1 MIKRMSK
8 FTALL
13 LSALMIL
20 SVIATGLTSAV
31 AAEVILCVQSKQ
43 FFSLLLID
51 NLHYI
56 QENERENIV
65 SHHIF
70 QPRELCPKDS
80 VFFFAEFNIFLHFL
94 RNSFQSCA
102 LIVVIILYQCEKI
115 IKPNLCLDERI
126 PFFTVVKRRKSFICI
141 YLKKIF
147 FQNFHLS
154 IDLSFL

>member
-56 QENERENIV
+56 QEDERKNVV
-65 SHHIF
+65 SH
-70 QPRELCPKDS
+70 L
-80 VFFFAEFNIFLHFL
+80 IFLHRQRELKEPAVYRFDFRVMGGAGKTDIAHHSRDL
-94 RNSFQSCA
+94 TSARVAPPRCP
-102 LIVVIILYQCEKI
+102 IL
-115 IKPNLCLDERI
+115 L
-126 PFFTVVKRRKSFICI
+126 
-141 YLKKIF
+141 
-147 FQNFHLS
+147 
-154 IDLSFL
+154 

>member
-56 QENERENIV
+56 QEDERKNVV
-65 SHHIF
+65 SH
-70 QPRELCPKDS
+70 L
-80 VFFFAEFNIFLHFL
+80 IFLHRQRELKEPAVYRFDF
-94 RNSFQSCA
+94 R
-102 LIVVIILYQCEKI
+102 VM
-115 IKPNLCLDERI
+115 
-126 PFFTVVKRRKSFICI
+126 KRRCR
-141 YLKKIF
+141 
-147 FQNFHLS
+147 QNRHRPSLANLTS
-154 IDLSFL
+154 ARVAPQRCTILL

>member
-56 QENERENIV
+56 QEDERKNVV
-65 SHHIF
+65 SH
-70 QPRELCPKDS
+70 L
-80 VFFFAEFNIFLHFL
+80 IFLHRQRELKEPAVYRFDF
-94 RNSFQSCA
+94 R
-102 LIVVIILYQCEKI
+102 VM
-115 IKPNLCLDERI
+115 
-126 PFFTVVKRRKSFICI
+126 KRRCR
-141 YLKKIF
+141 
-147 FQNFHLS
+147 QNRHRPSLARPNKRS
-154 IDLSFL
+154 GRSSALPYPPVSKALLL

>member
-1 MIKRMSK
+1 MKKRLSK

-56 QENERENIV
+56 QEDERKNVV
-65 SHHIF
+65 SHLIF
-70 QPRELCPKDS
+70 QHRQRELKEPA
-80 VFFFAEFNIFLHFL
+80 VH
-94 RNSFQSCA
+94 RA
-102 LIVVIILYQCEKI
+102 LPEPEVYRFDFRVM
-115 IKPNLCLDERI
+115 
-126 PFFTVVKRRKSFICI
+126 KRRGPLNRHRPPLATPNKRSCPSSALP
-141 YLKKIF
+141 YPPVSKAL
-147 FQNFHLS
+147 L
-154 IDLSFL
+154 L

>member
-56 QENERENIV
+56 QEDERKNVV
-65 SHHIF
+65 SHLIF
-70 QPRELCPKDS
+70 QHRQRELKEPAVYRFDFR
-80 VFFFAEFNIFLHFL
+80 VM
-94 RNSFQSCA
+94 
-102 LIVVIILYQCEKI
+102 
-115 IKPNLCLDERI
+115 
-126 PFFTVVKRRKSFICI
+126 KRRCR
-141 YLKKIF
+141 
-147 FQNFHLS
+147 QNRHRPSLARPNKRS
-154 IDLSFL
+154 GRSSALPYPPVSKALLL